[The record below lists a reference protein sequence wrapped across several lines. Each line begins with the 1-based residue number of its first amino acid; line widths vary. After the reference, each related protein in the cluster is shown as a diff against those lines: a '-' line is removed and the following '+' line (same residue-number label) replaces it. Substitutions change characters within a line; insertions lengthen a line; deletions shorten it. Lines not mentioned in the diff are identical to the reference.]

1 MSRLGI
7 EVDADDAEVPI
18 DPVASD
24 GSSVAWCRG
33 TIPAPIAATN
43 ITMQVA
49 IKVRKAPM
57 AARGAAF
64 NSKRKTT
71 DGNK

>member
-7 EVDADDAEVPI
+7 EVDADYAEVP

-49 IKVRKAPM
+49 IKVRRAPM

-64 NSKRKTT
+64 KCKWKTT
-71 DGNK
+71 DENK